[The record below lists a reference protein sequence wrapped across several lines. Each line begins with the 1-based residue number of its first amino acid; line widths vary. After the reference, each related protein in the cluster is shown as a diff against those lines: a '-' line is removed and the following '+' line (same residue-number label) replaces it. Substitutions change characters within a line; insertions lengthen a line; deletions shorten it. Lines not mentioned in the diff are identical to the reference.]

1 MSAELVENV
10 QCLADVLRIAQIR
23 ESQRDARAAQQDVDV
38 RIDAKLCTNVAQASK
53 TRYMTAIFE
62 LPLPSET
69 LAADELSE
77 ITGSKT
83 HDGQRT
89 WLDANRWKYHTN
101 RAGRPIVGRMYA
113 RLKLA
118 GIEASALTPQAW
130 APDFSGI
137 G

>member
-1 MSAELVENV
+1 V
-10 QCLADVLRIAQIR
+10 
-23 ESQRDARAAQQDVDV
+23 
-38 RIDAKLCTNVAQASK
+38 
-53 TRYMTAIFE
+53 TAIFE
-62 LPLPSET
+62 LPIPSET

-77 ITGSKT
+77 ITGARTS
-83 HDGQRT
+83 DGQRS

-130 APDFSGI
+130 APDFSQI

>member
-1 MSAELVENV
+1 
-10 QCLADVLRIAQIR
+10 
-23 ESQRDARAAQQDVDV
+23 
-38 RIDAKLCTNVAQASK
+38 
-53 TRYMTAIFE
+53 MTAIFE
-62 LPLPSET
+62 LPIPSET

-77 ITGSKT
+77 ITGARTS
-83 HDGQRT
+83 DGQRS

>member
-1 MSAELVENV
+1 
-10 QCLADVLRIAQIR
+10 
-23 ESQRDARAAQQDVDV
+23 
-38 RIDAKLCTNVAQASK
+38 
-53 TRYMTAIFE
+53 MTAIFE
-62 LPLPSET
+62 LHLPSET

-77 ITGSKT
+77 ITGARTS
-83 HDGQRT
+83 DGQRA

-118 GIEASALTPQAW
+118 GIEASALTPQGW